1 MWLWRRMHFDPKF
14 PQPTVIGNR
23 NYFNAEELDAYDTA
37 ARKGAPNA
45 SAA

>member
-14 PQPTVIGNR
+14 PQPTVIENR